1 MAKEN
6 DVTLLQYYN
15 EEQFQKPTDVYFIN
29 RLEEI
34 KAQKE
39 EQQTT
44 IIDMDKKIE
53 ELTSEKIEMT
63 VSDLILW

>member
-15 EEQFQKPTDVYFIN
+15 EEQSQNPTDVYFIN

>member
-53 ELTSEKIEMT
+53 DLTSEKIEMT
-63 VSDLILW
+63 VSDLIL